1 MDSTRNKQQSEEAKL
16 HEINLEEDKALISPM
31 TFIQTNIKQKINLD
45 IVKKESIKFNRPFRI
60 LIAEDT
66 VIHRN
71 NIKHL
76 LVEDFGI
83 DESNIV
89 FAEDG
94 QKAYQEIS
102 STFSSMP
109 NMSKNEAEEIDELL
123 NKEDNDGWE

>member
-1 MDSTRNKQQSEEAKL
+1 
-16 HEINLEEDKALISPM
+16 M
-31 TFIQTNIKQKINLD
+31 TFVQTNIKQKVNLD
-45 IVKKESIKFNRPFRI
+45 TVKKESIKFNRPFRI

-71 NIKHL
+71 NIKHI
-76 LVEDFGI
+76 LVEDFSI

-109 NMSKNEAEEIDELL
+109 NMSKN
-123 NKEDNDGWE
+123 